1 MIRRSNLLYATAL
14 CVGIAETVY
23 DTAAQSILPQIVPRD
38 RLDAANSRLF
48 AVELTSHEFVGPPLA
63 GLLVAAGATVAPATP
78 LGLWGVAIG
87 AMLML
92 RGTFRATGQAVD
104 SARDTRR
111 SIRADIAEGLRFVGH
126 NRLLRALAAMTG
138 AFNFATT
145 ATFAVFV
152 LYATGH
158 ASETHLSKQAYGILL
173 AMIAGGSVLGSF
185 FAERVIRTIG
195 RSRTLA
201 LSIPAGALMVGAPAW
216 GVMPV
221 GAAVG
226 GILAQVL
233 GLRAVFAVMAVLMLG
248 ILLGLRVVTDDRMA
262 EAERQIDHRA
272 EHPAEQ
278 PTEAP
283 AGHESESPAA
293 LP

>member
-1 MIRRSNLLYATAL
+1 
-14 CVGIAETVY
+14 
-23 DTAAQSILPQIVPRD
+23 
-38 RLDAANSRLF
+38 
-48 AVELTSHEFVGPPLA
+48 
-63 GLLVAAGATVAPATP
+63 
-78 LGLWGVAIG
+78 
-87 AMLML
+87 
-92 RGTFRATGQAVD
+92 
-104 SARDTRR
+104 
-111 SIRADIAEGLRFVGH
+111 
-126 NRLLRALAAMTG
+126 
-138 AFNFATT
+138 
-145 ATFAVFV
+145 
-152 LYATGH
+152 
-158 ASETHLSKQAYGILL
+158 
-173 AMIAGGSVLGSF
+173 MIAGGSVLGSF

-201 LSIPAGALMVGAPAW
+201 LSIPAGALMVGAPALTADPYLIAVAFFLGGTTNMFWNVVAVSLRQRLTPDRLLGRVNSAYRLLAW